1 MTESSQTRAPVS
13 RRTKKTVPKP
23 PVDLTP
29 KDTEEEEL
37 LLRDIYKRL
46 VYTYTRHLMNVMMRV
61 GC

>member
-29 KDTEEEEL
+29 KDTEEE
-37 LLRDIYKRL
+37 LLRDIYIRL